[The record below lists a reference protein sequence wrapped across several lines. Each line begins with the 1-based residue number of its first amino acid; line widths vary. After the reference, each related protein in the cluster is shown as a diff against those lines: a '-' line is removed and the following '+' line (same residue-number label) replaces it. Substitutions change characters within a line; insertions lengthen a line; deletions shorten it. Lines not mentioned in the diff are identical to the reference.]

1 MDCGV
6 FGVSLVLAGCG
17 AGCLAFLGV
26 AMSTRDR
33 VPAPKVVARTSG
45 KPRKEVKKEEN
56 TSSEGWALTK
66 QQQAFIDLFS
76 EDDSKKQ

>member
-6 FGVSLVLAGCG
+6 FGFSLVLAGCG

-33 VPAPKVVARTSG
+33 ASAPKVVARNSG
-45 KPRKEVKKEEN
+45 KPRKDVKKEEN
-56 TSSEGWALTK
+56 TPPEGWTLTK

>member
-1 MDCGV
+1 VDSGV
-6 FGVSLVLAGCG
+6 FGFSLVLAGRG
-17 AGCLAFLGV
+17 AGCLEILGV

-33 VPAPKVVARTSG
+33 VPSQKVVARNSG
-45 KPRKEVKKEEN
+45 KPQKVEKKSEN
-56 TSSEGWALTK
+56 TAPEGWELTT

>member
-1 MDCGV
+1 
-6 FGVSLVLAGCG
+6 
-17 AGCLAFLGV
+17 
-26 AMSTRDR
+26 MSTRDR

>member
-1 MDCGV
+1 VDCGV
-6 FGVSLVLAGCG
+6 FGVSLVLAGRG
-17 AGCLAFLGV
+17 AGCLEILGV

-33 VPAPKVVARTSG
+33 VPAPKVVARTRG
-45 KPRKEVKKEEN
+45 KTRKEVKKEES
-56 TSSEGWALTK
+56 TSTEGWVLTK